1 MPRRDYSRSGGR
13 VSVTVRVSKDFGPLT
28 LELTEQDMRDAGDL
42 LVRRIRT
49 RTEGGTDVRGA
60 AFRDYSPGYEAAKRA
75 ALGHARVDLTVSGRM
90 LNDMQV
96 TSVTNKTATIS
107 FVSQGGGSVGGTFIQ
122 RSRAMGAA
130 DKAGYN
136 NPTREFFGASEE
148 DEQAVVDA
156 LDRVLQAR
164 FNQE

>member
-1 MPRRDYSRSGGR
+1 MA
-13 VSVTVRVSKDFGPLT
+13 VTVRVSRDFGT
-28 LELTEQDMRDAGDL
+28 LELGLTERDMRDVGDL

-49 RTEGGTDVRGA
+49 RTESGLDARGG
-60 AFRDYSPGYEAAKRA
+60 AFRSYSPGYERQKRE

-96 TSVTNKTATIS
+96 TSATNESATIS
-107 FVSQGGGSVGGTFIQ
+107 FISQGGGSSGGTFIQ

-130 DKAGYN
+130 DKAAFN
-136 NPTREFFGASEE
+136 NPTREFFDVSGA

-156 LDRVLQAR
+156 LERVLQQR
-164 FNQE
+164 LGSQ

>member
-1 MPRRDYSRSGGR
+1 M
-13 VSVTVRVSKDFGPLT
+13 SVTVKVSRDFGELA
-28 LELTEQDMRDAGDL
+28 LHLTEQDMRDVGDL

-49 RTEGGTDVRGA
+49 RTEGGQDVHGSG
-60 AFRDYSPGYEAAKRA
+60 FKDYSPGYAEAKKE

-96 TSVTNKTATIS
+96 TSVTDKTATIS
-107 FVSQGGGSVGGTFIQ
+107 FISQGSGGGGGTFIQ

-130 DKAGYN
+130 DKAAFN

-148 DEQAVVDA
+148 DEHVIADA
-156 LDRVLQAR
+156 LEKVLEAR
-164 FNQE
+164 FNHT

>member
-1 MPRRDYSRSGGR
+1 
-13 VSVTVRVSKDFGPLT
+13 VSVTVKVSRDFGELAIH
-28 LELTEQDMRDAGDL
+28 LTEQDMRDVGDL

-49 RTEGGTDVRGA
+49 RTEGGQDVNGSG
-60 AFRDYSPGYEAAKRA
+60 FNSYSPGYAQQKKA

-96 TSVTNKTATIS
+96 TAVTAKTATIS
-107 FVSQGGGSVGGTFIQ
+107 FISQGGGGGGGTFIQ

-130 DKAGYN
+130 DKAAFN

-148 DEQAVVDA
+148 DEQVIADA
-156 LDRVLQAR
+156 LEKVLEAR
-164 FNQE
+164 FNHT